1 MLRVRNAK
9 SGVVCLIELSCSCG
23 VKTSYRNCCVI
34 NVMTCLMCLAFLPCF
49 PEFET
54 RHRLVVSGQ
63 WCVVNAMCGWCCVAN
78 AVFKTWVVL
87 HRVIYGSSVACETS
101 LCVSVYVVL
110 WKSLRKVF
118 WGFLTWCWKFLGWPG
133 VSCGYQK
140 ITILSLRNACASRPD
155 LQSGMDHRVIDPECL
170 RWYTWMTWCWKVLGW
185 PGVSCGYQKI
195 TILSL
200 QCMVVD
206 PECLRWYTWM
216 TLGMQRGVE
225 IAAS

>member
-49 PEFET
+49 PECET
-54 RHRLVVSGQ
+54 RHWLVVSGQ

-78 AVFKTWVVL
+78 AVFKPWVVL

-110 WKSLRKVF
+110 WKPLRKVF
-118 WGFLTWCWKFLGWPG
+118 WVFWPG
-133 VSCGYQK
+133 VESFWADQEWVVGTRRLQFYRCAMHALHALTYSLAW
-140 ITILSLRNACASRPD
+140 TI
-155 LQSGMDHRVIDPECL
+155 G
-170 RWYTWMTWCWKVLGW
+170 
-185 PGVSCGYQKI
+185 
-195 TILSL
+195 
-200 QCMVVD
+200 
-206 PECLRWYTWM
+206 
-216 TLGMQRGVE
+216 
-225 IAAS
+225 

>member
-101 LCVSVYVVL
+101 ICVSVYVVL
-110 WKSLRKVF
+110 WKPLRKVLSF
-118 WGFLTWCWKFLGWPG
+118 FDLVLKVFGLTRSELW
-133 VSCGYQK
+133 V
-140 ITILSLRNACASRPD
+140 
-155 LQSGMDHRVIDPECL
+155 PEN
-170 RWYTWMTWCWKVLGW
+170 YNFIVA
-185 PGVSCGYQKI
+185 
-195 TILSL
+195 
-200 QCMVVD
+200 QCMRFTPWPTVWHG
-206 PECLRWYTWM
+206 P
-216 TLGMQRGVE
+216 
-225 IAAS
+225 